1 VVSVALPD
9 SYHAALIV
17 QRDDGLWDVRV
28 VLASGE
34 IDAQT
39 AIPGVGAP
47 VLMLPGGGFV
57 YGDGNGTV
65 LRKPD
70 GSERHIRTPLPAA
83 FEFEQMGRDWIQVR
97 DLAGGSQFA
106 VRVTE
111 SREQSYQLPEV
122 AQ

>member
-1 VVSVALPD
+1 
-9 SYHAALIV
+9 
-17 QRDDGLWDVRV
+17 
-28 VLASGE
+28 
-34 IDAQT
+34 
-39 AIPGVGAP
+39 
-47 VLMLPGGGFV
+47 
-57 YGDGNGTV
+57 